1 MVNNDVLDI
10 KEITKP
16 LETLQ
21 MLKKAGALNNRVL

>member
-21 MLKKAGALNNRVL
+21 MLKKGLYEIT

>member
-1 MVNNDVLDI
+1 MVNNDVLDV

-21 MLKKAGALNNRVL
+21 MHKKASEGFFL